1 MKTAD
6 FDYDL
11 PPELIAQTPLEPRDA
26 SRLLVLHRPTG
37 VIEHRRF
44 TDIVDYVQ
52 RGDIVVANDSRVL
65 PARLFGRKTTG
76 ARIELLLLER
86 LDEVTWS
93 ALAGGRRM
101 REGTDLVIFDAA
113 GQDSDVTAQV
123 VAERDGAQRV
133 IAFSQPLDDL
143 LDEFGHAPLPPYIH
157 TPLSDPER
165 YQTVYSRPVGSAAA
179 PTAGLHFTPD
189 VLLALRDNGVQF
201 ETTTLHVGLDTFK
214 PVEAVEVADHHIHSE
229 WAQLKPESAERINR
243 VKLAGGRLVAVGTT
257 ATRVLE
263 TAALRSAGLMGS
275 LRHVAED
282 SADYCPWK
290 PVAAFSGNT
299 DLFIYP
305 GYKYRAVDAMLTNFH
320 LPQSSLLMMIA
331 AFAGYETIMHAYRTA
346 IAERYRFYSFGDA
359 MLIL

>member
-1 MKTAD
+1 MKTAE

-44 TDIVDYVQ
+44 SDIVDYVQ

-65 PARLFGRKTTG
+65 PARLFGRKLTG

-86 LDEVTWS
+86 RDDLTWT
-93 ALAGGRRM
+93 ALAGGKRM
-101 REGTDLVIFDAA
+101 RVGTDLVIFDAA
-113 GQDSDVTAQV
+113 GNDSAVTAQII
-123 VAERDGAQRV
+123 AEMDGAQRV
-133 IAFSQPLDDL
+133 VAFDRPLDDL
-143 LDEFGHAPLPPYIH
+143 LDQLGHTPLPPYIH
-157 TPLSDPER
+157 TPLADPER
-165 YQTVYSRPVGSAAA
+165 YQTVYARPVGSAAA

-189 VLLALRDNGVQF
+189 VLLALRANGVQF

-214 PVEAVEVADHHIHSE
+214 PVEAVEVADHHIHAE

-243 VKLAGGRLVAVGTT
+243 AKLAGGRLLAVGTT

-263 TAALRSAGLMGS
+263 TAALRSAGVTGS
-275 LRHVAED
+275 LRTVVEDLAE
-282 SADYCPWK
+282 YCPWK
-290 PVAAFSGNT
+290 PVAAFSGHT

-320 LPQSSLLMMIA
+320 LPHSSLLMMIA
-331 AFAGYETIMHAYRTA
+331 AFAGYDTVMHAYRTA

>member
-93 ALAGGRRM
+93 ALAGGRRI
-101 REGTDLVIFDAA
+101 REGTDLVIYNDA
-113 GQDSDVTAQV
+113 GDDSGVTAQV

-133 IAFSQPLDDL
+133 ITFSQPLDDL

-290 PVAAFSGNT
+290 LVAAFSGNT